1 MELNIGLWKE
11 CICIFRNICK
21 ERADI
26 IVMKEYGV
34 KESWCEFYTISQKTS
49 RSTWW
54 MPLAYKKKLN
64 YDREINSCMLTSG
77 SLLRALDRD
86 ADDEVTPNDVFLH
99 VHTKDHDGMTFIDN
113 RSARFYAELVKRRE
127 EHTQATSDQPIDEK
141 QLYYDAI
148 GECSK
153 GRVYGLGSLA
163 KRKMR
168 YEDPGTSTFREPMV
182 RRSELDAVV
191 QRLAQFEAF
200 VQSQLGMRMD
210 FGASTFQ
217 APPPPPLS
225 PPPQEHHQQVGMN
238 PTCSPQQKHD
248 DGDEDIHDWLD
259 EEHLGDES

>member
-1 MELNIGLWKE
+1 MRQSWELRMIQRRVLDFKARFE
-11 CICIFRNICK
+11 
-21 ERADI
+21 
-26 IVMKEYGV
+26 
-34 KESWCEFYTISQKTS
+34 KTS
-49 RSTWW
+49 QNIKSEKGGPGIGPSKHTGGTQ
-54 MPLAYKKKLN
+54 YFQTYEN
-64 YDREINSCMLTSG
+64 
-77 SLLRALDRD
+77 ALDRN

-99 VHTKDHDGMTFIDN
+99 VHTKDHDGVTFIDN
-113 RSARFYAELVKRRE
+113 RSARFYAELVRRRE

-163 KRKMR
+163 KRKRR

-238 PTCSPQQKHD
+238 PTCSPQKQHD
-248 DGDEDIHDWLD
+248 DGDEDIHDRLD